1 MLAVN
6 THKDRHLINKLI
18 VNSLTEE
25 VSIRCR
31 GWNRRT
37 RKKLSKH
44 YIRTTR
50 RGMQPSS
57 FEFIGSPMISTR
69 SMLGTMDLAA
79 AFANLVT
86 KPSDK
91 ASDWVARNGN
101 ESIFSVLWKLLPEV
115 IHALPGCTD
124 QAISRSAY
132 LLIGIFLVQCCHLE
146 SRHRP
151 VRGKVSR
158 SELNKVL
165 QSKHGFVCLR
175 SRKKELA
182 RLHLQPSHMNPPICF
197 TSHFCETILPGA
209 CRKCA

>member
-1 MLAVN
+1 
-6 THKDRHLINKLI
+6 
-18 VNSLTEE
+18 
-25 VSIRCR
+25 
-31 GWNRRT
+31 
-37 RKKLSKH
+37 
-44 YIRTTR
+44 
-50 RGMQPSS
+50 
-57 FEFIGSPMISTR
+57 MISTR
-69 SMLGTMDLAA
+69 SMLGAMDLAV

-91 ASDWVARNGN
+91 ASDWVARNGI